1 MLSRSEK
8 LNDAKAGSVIV
19 KMVCAVVLMRFISNT
34 SDDDQSAS
42 CSFAVLVKQ
51 ADTVPKKLGDGKRG
65 EGSGR
70 GDRDKINSN
79 INVAQTNNT
88 LLSNIQ

>member
-8 LNDAKAGSVIV
+8 LNVAKAGSVIV
-19 KMVCAVVLMRFISNT
+19 NMVCAVVLVRFISNT

-42 CSFAVLVKQ
+42 CSFAVLDKQ
-51 ADTVPKKLGDGKRG
+51 ADTVPKKLGEGKRG

-70 GDRDKINSN
+70 ELKSSRRVEESWGGA
-79 INVAQTNNT
+79 VVG
-88 LLSNIQ
+88 